1 MRDRGMIKWAPFD
14 SVIGTKKLCYDILKE
29 KDYIQIPILSQ
40 EQLEDIESNI
50 LSSYYS
56 KSNLKITYYYMGKIY
71 NTNSK
76 IKYIDKYKNQ
86 IILNNGKILF
96 FKQILGVKNI

>member
-14 SVIGTKKLCYDILKE
+14 SVIGTKKLCYDILKD
-29 KDYIQIPILSQ
+29 KDYIELPTLSQ
-40 EQLEDIESNI
+40 EQLIDIENSI

-71 NTNSK
+71 FINSK
-76 IKYIDKYKNQ
+76 IKYIDKIKQ
-86 IILNNGKILF
+86 QLILSNGKILF
-96 FKQILGVKNI
+96 FKQIINVKNI